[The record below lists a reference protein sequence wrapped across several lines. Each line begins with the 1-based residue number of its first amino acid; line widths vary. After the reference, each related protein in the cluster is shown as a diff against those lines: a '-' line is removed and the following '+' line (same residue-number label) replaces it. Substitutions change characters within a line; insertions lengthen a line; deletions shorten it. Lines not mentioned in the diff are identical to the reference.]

1 MVDGVWVGGAQAQLI
16 LADPVRA
23 TVTGMAVERVETER
37 PAWQWARPSSRRK
50 SRAPAVGTGALD
62 KTWSHALEQLGR
74 LRLELFFGED
84 APIAQF
90 A

>member
-50 SRAPAVGTGALD
+50 EG
-62 KTWSHALEQLGR
+62 LGR
-74 LRLELFFGED
+74 LGAPGARCSD
-84 APIAQF
+84 AA
-90 A
+90 